1 MNAIFCQMKI
11 FKASP
16 GAHRIISY
24 DYKKIKEIKRIP
36 RNKNRCTARISF
48 SNVQSARKKFH
59 SQQTY
64 LASTMQLPLTR

>member
-24 DYKKIKEIKRIP
+24 DYKKIKEIQ
-36 RNKNRCTARISF
+36 KNP
-48 SNVQSARKKFH
+48 KK
-59 SQQTY
+59 
-64 LASTMQLPLTR
+64 

>member
-16 GAHRIISY
+16 GAPRIISY

-48 SNVQSARKKFH
+48 SRKINF
-59 SQQTY
+59 
-64 LASTMQLPLTR
+64 

>member
-24 DYKKIKEIKRIP
+24 DYKKIKEIK
-36 RNKNRCTARISF
+36 K
-48 SNVQSARKKFH
+48 
-59 SQQTY
+59 SQEIKTVAQQE
-64 LASTMQLPLTR
+64 LVFQGR